1 MKFLFWNVNKNSIER
16 ILSAIVEEHNVEV
29 VVLAECPDKLAV
41 LSSLNSDTQGKFH
54 LTDTGKTRVVIY
66 TRFSRQF
73 IVSEHH
79 DDILTVRRLCLP
91 RRREILLAAIHFPSK
106 LYMTERDQASMA
118 SRVSE
123 EIRKVESRVGH
134 SRTLLVGDLN
144 MNPFDEG
151 MTSADGLHAV
161 MSKDIARRKPRT
173 VHRKSYPFF
182 YNPMW
187 GRFGDT
193 TEGPPGTFYRSA
205 SSFVEYFWHM
215 FDQVLVRP
223 ELLGSFD
230 IATLRILTE
239 CRATK
244 FIRPSGVPNASRL
257 SDHLPLVFELKM

>member
-1 MKFLFWNVNKNSIER
+1 
-16 ILSAIVEEHNVEV
+16 
-29 VVLAECPDKLAV
+29 
-41 LSSLNSDTQGKFH
+41 
-54 LTDTGKTRVVIY
+54 
-66 TRFSRQF
+66 
-73 IVSEHH
+73 
-79 DDILTVRRLCLP
+79 
-91 RRREILLAAIHFPSK
+91 
-106 LYMTERDQASMA
+106 MTERDQASMA

-123 EIRKVESRVGH
+123 EIRKIERRVGH
-134 SRTLLVGDLN
+134 SKTLLVGDLN

-151 MTSADGLHAV
+151 MTSAGGLHAV
-161 MSKDIARRKPRT
+161 MTRSIATRNPRT
-173 VHRKSYPFF
+173 VQRKIYPFF